1 MMTTEEIA
9 ERLGGLETILEE
21 AKKQLEIAEEC
32 ENAEGVAHWTFE
44 VVEWEQEVQEFREY
58 FGV

>member
-9 ERLGGLETILEE
+9 ERMGGLLATLTE

-32 ENAEGVAHWTFE
+32 ENAEGVAHWTFQ
-44 VVEWEQEVQEFREY
+44 VVEWEQEVQQFRDY
-58 FGV
+58 FCL